1 MNALKNHEI
10 ININF
15 KVSIQFLINFLVFNK
30 FSCIAR
36 TFVLK
41 ENCKFIHEFQLQL
54 GIGLNKGV
62 TGTKTY
68 PLPLKKRGEVTF
80 HLVIIL
86 ATTFG

>member
-54 GIGLNKGV
+54 GMGLNKGV
-62 TGTKTY
+62 RVLRPT
-68 PLPLKKRGEVTF
+68 PPPP
-80 HLVIIL
+80 
-86 ATTFG
+86 